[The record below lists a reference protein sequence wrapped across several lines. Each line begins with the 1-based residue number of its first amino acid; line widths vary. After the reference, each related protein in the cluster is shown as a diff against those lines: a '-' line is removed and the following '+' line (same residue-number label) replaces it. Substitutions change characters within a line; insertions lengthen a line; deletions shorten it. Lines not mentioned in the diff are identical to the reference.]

1 MKFRNMVLKRG
12 NRTKRP
18 SPSTSISLLDR
29 LHTRLSARSSQV
41 TGFVYQPEPRS
52 SGSFARGRQ
61 LLSGNF
67 QFGGHIVQAPALGI
81 WDLACPDH
89 LFENEIHGCV
99 WLDDLAA
106 VSDAAARR
114 MAQGWVQGWIT
125 HYGRG
130 TGPGWSPDLTGR
142 RLIRWITHAL
152 FLLNGQ
158 SAQDNRRYFKSLSLQ
173 TAFLTRNW
181 SKASPG
187 LPRFEALTGL
197 LYAGLSLSGLEDMID
212 TAASALAVE
221 CDAEIGADGGL
232 PTRNPEELVEVL
244 TLLRWADAV
253 LRDVGRTPA
262 RAHEAAIKRIVPT
275 LEALR
280 HANGGLAAFHGCRH
294 GLGGN
299 LDRAM
304 AGIQCRP
311 KSAIDLPMG
320 YASLNAASTSVIA
333 DVSAPPKGNAA
344 LNAHAGTLAFELTS
358 ARRQVIVNCGA
369 GMAFGPDWHRAGRA
383 TPSHSTLAIEGVST
397 AQLDTNKHGEPL
409 VAGPN
414 LVTAHQ
420 ASGNSGSELT
430 ASHDGYL
437 KDYGLTHTR
446 RLSLSNDGRVL
457 QGEDILGA
465 MTAAHKLTFDKHMDR
480 ISLGGVPFSIR
491 FHLHPDVEASV
502 DMGGNAVS
510 LMLKNEEI
518 WVFRPVQRVDL
529 ALKRSVY
536 FEKGRLNP
544 RPTQQVILSSRVM
557 EYATHVSW
565 VLAKARDVPSHMR
578 EARPEGLTLS

>member
-1 MKFRNMVLKRG
+1 MVLKWGSGAR
-12 NRTKRP
+12 RAAPTPKV
-18 SPSTSISLLDR
+18 SLVDR
-29 LHTRLSARSSQV
+29 LHTRFASRHSQV

-67 QFGGHIVQAPALGI
+67 QFGGHLLHQPSAAI
-81 WDLACPDH
+81 WDLAAPDR
-89 LFENEIHGCV
+89 LFEAEIHGFG

-106 VSDAAARR
+106 VSDGPARV
-114 MAQGWVQGWIT
+114 ASQKWLQDWIT

-130 TGPGWSPDLTGR
+130 IGTGWAPDLTGR

-158 SAQDNRRYFKSLSLQ
+158 PAEDNRRYFRSLSEQ
-173 TAFLTRNW
+173 TTYLARSWQRT
-181 SKASPG
+181 SPG

-197 LYAGLSLSGLEDMID
+197 LYAGLSLSGLEDMVE
-212 TAASALAVE
+212 TAAAALAAE
-221 CDAEIGADGGL
+221 CKTEIGKDGGL
-232 PTRNPEELVEVL
+232 PTRNPEELMEVL

-262 RAHEAAIKRIVPT
+262 DEQTAAIHRVVST
-275 LEALR
+275 LHALR
-280 HANGGLAAFHGCRH
+280 HSDGGLPSFHGSGH
-294 GLGGN
+294 GQDGK
-299 LDRAM
+299 LDRAL
-304 AGIQCRP
+304 AGTDAASP
-311 KSAIDLPMG
+311 DATDFPMG
-320 YASLNAASTSVIA
+320 YARLNGARTSVIA
-333 DVSAPPKGNAA
+333 DVSAPPKGKAA

-358 ARRQVIVNCGA
+358 GRRQVIVNCGA

-383 TPSHSTLAIEGVST
+383 TPSHSTLAIDGVSS
-397 AQLDTNKHGEPL
+397 AQLDIRPDAEPL

-420 ASGNSGSELT
+420 AAGSNGSDLT

-446 RLSLSNDGRVL
+446 RLSLSRDGRVL
-457 QGEDILGA
+457 QGEDTL
-465 MTAAHKLTFDKHMDR
+465 AASTDVEKLAFDKHMNR
-480 ISLGGVPFSIR
+480 IALAGLPFSVR

-502 DMGGNAVS
+502 DMGGHAVS
-510 LMLKNEEI
+510 LLLKNEEI
-518 WVFRPVQRVDL
+518 WVFRPVQRVEL
-529 ALKRSVY
+529 ALKRSV
-536 FEKGRLNP
+536 FLEKGRLNP

-565 VLAKARDVPSHMR
+565 VLAKAQDIPSHLR
-578 EARPEGLTLS
+578 EAGYDALTSG